1 MGSST
6 DTSRPET
13 SSAPPDDTDAVSAP
27 VRGGLFF
34 GTSPHW
40 SHYLYRVIAAEVSSA
55 TKYYDRVIQCEPL
68 PHDSGYLLDRI
79 DCPQSQVVSAP
90 EDLPE
95 SSAET
100 EERTSILLNGNLNY
114 SLDIHDLLA
123 RIRTRGSRATRI
135 HAVVYNPYLRVLYA
149 LATRLGLRRCAPPTT
164 FVTRVGLDS
173 TARGAGYEVVRHRSC
188 GYFPFRFLGLGSLIN
203 RIMPAVPLL
212 RWFGAVSVVTLKP
225 HIRTEHRPSI
235 SVLVP
240 ARNER
245 GNIEGVLER
254 MPDLGG
260 ARIEVIF
267 VEGNSEDGTW
277 EEIQRVRE
285 KWSDRFSI
293 LALRQP
299 GTGKN
304 DAVRFGLSRAR
315 GELLAILDAD
325 LTMPPE
331 MLHRFYEAWREGAG
345 DFVNGSRLVYPM
357 EGEAMRPLNHLANI
371 FFAKAL
377 SRVLGVRIGD
387 SLCGTK
393 LFSRA
398 DYRRIVSWRED
409 FGDFD
414 PFGDFEL
421 LFPAAV
427 LGLGIVD
434 VPVRYRAR
442 TYGSTQISRFRHGL
456 QLLRMTILGFFRV
469 RLGAGA

>member
-6 DTSRPET
+6 DTTIREAATDPMG
-13 SSAPPDDTDAVSAP
+13 SSDVDAEP
-27 VRGGLFF
+27 VRGAVFLERG
-34 GTSPHW
+34 SHW
-40 SHYLYRVIAAEVSSA
+40 SHYLYRVIAAEVSAA
-55 TKYYDRVIQCEPL
+55 TRYYDRVIQCDPL
-68 PHDSGYLLDRI
+68 PHDSGYLLECI
-79 DCPQSQVVSAP
+79 DCPQHQVVSDP
-90 EDLPE
+90 EDLPDR
-95 SSAET
+95 SSQVD
-100 EERTSILLNGNLNY
+100 ERTAVLLNGNLNY
-114 SLDIHDLLA
+114 SLDIHDLLV
-123 RIRTRGSRATRI
+123 RIRVRGSRATRV

-149 LATRLGLRRCAPPTT
+149 LANRLGLRRCAPPRT
-164 FVTRVGLDS
+164 FVTRVGLIAL
-173 TARGAGYEVVRHRSC
+173 ARGAGYEVVRQRSC
-188 GYFPFRFLGLGSLIN
+188 GYFPFRTLGLGNLIN
-203 RIMPAVPLL
+203 RIMPCVPLL
-212 RWFGAVSVVTLKP
+212 RWFGAVSVVTL
-225 HIRTEHRPSI
+225 RPCMPSRHTPSL

-254 MPDLGG
+254 MPNLGG

-277 EEIQRVRE
+277 EEIKRVRQA
-285 KWSDRFSI
+285 WSDRFSI
-293 LALRQP
+293 LALQQP
-299 GTGKN
+299 GVGKS
-304 DAVRFGLSRAR
+304 DAVRFGLNQAQ

-331 MLHRFYEAWREGAG
+331 MLSRFYEAWREGAG
-345 DFVNGSRLVYPM
+345 DFINGSRLVYPM
-357 EGEAMRPLNHLANI
+357 EGAAMRPLNHLANI

-393 LFSRA
+393 LLSRA
-398 DYRRIVSWRED
+398 DYKRIVAWRED

-434 VPVRYRAR
+434 VPVRYCAR

-456 QLLRMTILGFFRV
+456 QLLRMTIIGFFRL
-469 RLGAGA
+469 RLGRGA